1 MIASPFL
8 QLVRSRTSLRSYDE
22 REVADADIVSMAEAA
37 RLAPSAENGQ
47 PWRFIAVK
55 DPAVR
60 EALAKACFSGIFT
73 ATRFASRA
81 PLIVALCAE
90 RAGIIEAGKT
100 IKDRAMYQ
108 LDCGIAGEHL
118 TLRAVELGLGAC
130 WIGWF
135 DRRRARAVLRLPFHV
150 QVVALIAVGYPSE
163 KALRNPR
170 TAEGGRGRK
179 PLSDLLWRDTWGTEF
194 PGAGRESAGYLGE
207 REK

>member
-1 MIASPFL
+1 VIASPFL

-150 QVVALIAVGYPSE
+150 QVVAPPRGDEGASRSPTCCGGTRGAPSFP
-163 KALRNPR
+163 ARAGNPR
-170 TAEGGRGRK
+170 VTSGRGRSSL
-179 PLSDLLWRDTWGTEF
+179 PSCRRDRRRI
-194 PGAGRESAGYLGE
+194 PR
-207 REK
+207 

>member
-1 MIASPFL
+1 VTQSPFL
-8 QLVRSRTSLRSYDE
+8 HLVRSRTSVRSYAD
-22 REVADADIVSMAEAA
+22 REVADADILSMAEAA

-55 DPAVR
+55 DPAAR
-60 EALAKACFSGIFT
+60 DALAKACFSGIFT
-73 ATRFASRA
+73 PTRFASRA
-81 PLIVALCAE
+81 PLIFALCAE
-90 RAGIIEAGKT
+90 RAGMVEAGKT

-118 TLRAVELGLGAC
+118 ALRAVELGLGSC

-150 QVVALIAVGYPSE
+150 KVVALISVGYPSE
-163 KALRNPR
+163 KSLANPR
-170 TAEGGRGRK
+170 TAEGGRGRR
-179 PLSDLLWRDTWGTEF
+179 PLSELLWRDAWGVEF
-194 PGAGRESAGYLGE
+194 PGAGTGSPAYRGE